1 MSHNPL
7 AQAVQATPLRGAIP
21 EVYRELVPPELRN
34 LLQQLPPHMLALG
47 TGYEGRALGLAVAE
61 LGAKP
66 GTARLQTVTIAEPV
80 RRQGLGR
87 QLYDL
92 LESGLRQ
99 NGVRSVSAEFLAGEE
114 AASNE
119 ASFLQACGFA
129 QPEPGIHVRH
139 VPLRVASVLPW
150 TAARP
155 LPKAFGVDTFA
166 SLTPEERRAMQQGLG
181 SWYPPLLS
189 PFLEEK
195 LIDPERSLLLRYQ
208 GGVAGWMILERFDPE
223 TILFKTMFVHR
234 RHQRMARGIALIAE
248 ALRRLKSN
256 PGGYRNAIFTVGAD
270 NADMVRFMNKH
281 IAHPAIQAEVLWRTV
296 KPL

>member
-66 GTARLQTVTIAEPV
+66 GTAHLRTLTVAEPV

-87 QLYDL
+87 QIYAL
-92 LESGLRQ
+92 LESGLLQ

-119 ASFLQACGFA
+119 SLFLRACGFI
-129 QPEPGIHVRH
+129 QPEPGIFVRN
-139 VPLRVASVLPW
+139 VPLHVTSELPW
-150 TAARP
+150 TTRMQ
-155 LPKAFGVDTFA
+155 LPRVLGVGTFA
-166 SLTPEERRAMQQGLG
+166 SLTPDERHSLQQGQG

-189 PFLEEK
+189 PFLEEE
-195 LIDPERSLLLRYQ
+195 LIDPERSLLLRYR
-208 GGVAGWMILERFDPE
+208 GAIAGWLILERFDRE

-248 ALRRLKSN
+248 ALRRLQAN
-256 PGGYRNAIFTVGAD
+256 PGGYQNAIFTVEAD
-270 NADMVRFMNKH
+270 NADMVRFMNNH
-281 IAHPAIQAEVLWRTV
+281 IAHPAIRAEVLWRTV